1 MKAAFVALFAATAGC
16 AFVQLVSA
24 ADAANIKEKVLYS
37 FCGNENCTD
46 GAVPTSSLI
55 DVKGT
60 LFGTTALGGVYNGG
74 SGTVFA
80 VDPKT
85 GKESVVHSFCS
96 QQQGYDCL
104 DGDVPEAGLTEV
116 NGTLYGTTTGGG
128 DEGCEGRGCGTVFS
142 LGPETGTETVLH
154 NFGAAGDGA
163 VPYAGVISV
172 KGTLFGTTFD
182 GGGSCDCG
190 TVFSLDA
197 STGTEVVLHSF
208 GSGTDGQE
216 PIAGVTYVKGT
227 LYGTARAGGTYGAG
241 AIFSVNPATGTETVL
256 YSFCP
261 QFGCPDGA
269 DPETGLIEANGMLYG
284 TTDEGRSETY
294 CNNTD
299 NPPGCG
305 TAFSFDPKTRTET
318 VLYASCGQQDCT
330 DGQYPEGN
338 LIDVA
343 GTLYGTTYFGGQP
356 AGCSPM
362 PGCGTVFSV
371 SAKTGS
377 ESVLYS
383 FGAGNGV
390 DGLQPV
396 SGLIAVKGKFYGTTA
411 SGGANYDGT
420 VFALE
425 KKHEAVREEGNKP

>member
-1 MKAAFVALFAATAGC
+1 MKAASVVLFAGIVGC
-16 AFVQLVSA
+16 ACVQLVPA
-24 ADAANIKEKVLYS
+24 ADAAKFKEKILYS

-46 GAVPTSSLI
+46 GASPGSSLI
-55 DVKGT
+55 DAKGT
-60 LFGTTALGGVYNGG
+60 LYGTTGLGGVYNGG

-85 GKESVVHSFCS
+85 GRETVVYSFCS

-104 DGDVPEAGLTEV
+104 DGDVPRAGLIDV
-116 NGTLYGTTTGGG
+116 HGTLYGTTTGGG
-128 DEGCEGRGCGTVFS
+128 DEGCDDRGCGTVFS
-142 LGPETGTETVLH
+142 LDPETGTETVLH

-163 VPYAGVISV
+163 VPYAGVIYA
-172 KGTLFGTTFD
+172 KGTLYGTTFD
-182 GGGSCDCG
+182 GGGGCDCG
-190 TVFSLDA
+190 IVFSIDVT
-197 STGTEVVLHSF
+197 TGTETVLHSF

-216 PIAGVTYVKGT
+216 PFAGVTYVKGT

-241 AIFSVNPATGTETVL
+241 AIFSVDPGTGTETVL

-269 DPETGLIEANGMLYG
+269 DPETDLIEANGILYG
-284 TTDEGRSETY
+284 TTDAGGSETY

-305 TAFSFDPKTRTET
+305 TVFSFDPKNDTET
-318 VLYASCGQQDCT
+318 ALYAFCSQQNCT
-330 DGQYPEGN
+330 DGQYPEGS
-338 LIDVA
+338 LIDVD

-356 AGCSPM
+356 AGCYPTS
-362 PGCGTVFSV
+362 GCGTVFSV
-371 SAKTGS
+371 NPGTGA

-383 FGAGNGV
+383 FGAGKGV

-396 SGLIAVKGKFYGTTA
+396 SGLIAVKSKFYGTTL
-411 SGGANYDGT
+411 SGGADYDGT

-425 KKHEAVREEGNKP
+425 KKHEAVIEGGNKP